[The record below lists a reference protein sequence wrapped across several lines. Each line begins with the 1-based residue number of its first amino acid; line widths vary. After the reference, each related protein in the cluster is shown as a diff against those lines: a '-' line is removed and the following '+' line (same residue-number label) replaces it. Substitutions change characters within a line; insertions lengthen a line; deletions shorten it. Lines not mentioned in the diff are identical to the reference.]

1 MDVAAE
7 VEQWLVGYLGHQFA
21 ATDPNDILG
30 SLRYEGDDADEFM
43 EAFAQQFSVD
53 MADFNPWHH
62 YVADE
67 PPNFRRF
74 RPVSETGQP
83 LEDLP
88 ISLTHLVKSAQA
100 GKWTVDYTGR
110 DLRYHNPIFSPPG
123 LVLVGMVTVLLLGFL
138 RTLV

>member
-7 VEQWLVGYLGHQFA
+7 VEQWLAGYLGRQLT

-30 SLRYEGDDADEFM
+30 SLRYEGDDADELM

-67 PPNFRRF
+67 PPHFRRF
-74 RPVSETGQP
+74 RSVSETGQP
-83 LEDLP
+83 LDDLP
-88 ISLTHLVKSAQA
+88 ISLTDLVEAAQV
-100 GKWTVDYTGR
+100 GKWMVDYSGR
-110 DLRYHNPIFSPPG
+110 ELRYHNPIFSLPG